1 MGKVRRRRGKQAFN
15 LYVSVKVV
23 EVVAEEWVRRGNT
36 QTALSTRLLMAVMW
50 RYNYLE
56 WGLKDVAMEV
66 VG

>member
-15 LYVSVKVV
+15 LYVSVEVV

>member
-56 WGLKDVAMEV
+56 WGLKDVAIEV